1 LAVLR
6 SRRRLK
12 AAVLFTTR
20 EFGFLRLSP
29 AFSTGS
35 SLTPQKRNPDPAELS
50 VDKQA
55 CRAAVTRELG
65 ATGRALEKVKAGMAF
80 RDAYRAVAEEE
91 RAGAA
96 TAAAELSRYEEAL
109 GDPGFDAIAVDL
121 KIRAAW
127 SDAKRAHLHGCW
139 RPTRRLDRPP
149 AMYEFSPRIC
159 TPRLTS

>member
-1 LAVLR
+1 M
-6 SRRRLK
+6 
-12 AAVLFTTR
+12 LFTTR

-80 RDAYRAVAEEE
+80 RDAYRAVA
-91 RAGAA
+91 
-96 TAAAELSRYEEAL
+96 AELSRYEEAL